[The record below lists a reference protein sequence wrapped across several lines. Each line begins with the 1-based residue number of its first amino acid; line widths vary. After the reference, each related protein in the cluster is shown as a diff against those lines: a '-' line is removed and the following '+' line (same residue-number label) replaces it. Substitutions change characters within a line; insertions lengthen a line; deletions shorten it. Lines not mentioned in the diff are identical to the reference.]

1 MTSLFSPRLGFA
13 LKAIAAGALLTSTAG
28 AIHAQTAID
37 TNTGSVRA
45 SEPVTLNFANAEI
58 EAVARTMATITGRNV
73 VVDPRVKGQLTLVT
87 ERAVPPAAAFQQF
100 LAALRLQGFT
110 VVETA
115 GLYKVVPEADAK
127 LQGGSV
133 SVVQG
138 SSGSAPSGGQIVTQ
152 IFKLNFESAAN
163 LVPVLRPLIS
173 PNNTINVNPG
183 NNSLVITDYADNLQ
197 RLARIIAAMDVSNAS
212 DVEVIP
218 LRNAVATDLAPLVA
232 RLIDGGGG
240 SGPAPAAGQGQAD
253 TSFKTTLLAEP
264 RSNSLI
270 LRAANPA
277 RVAQVRA
284 LVDRLDQP
292 PVPGSSAS
300 TGNIHV
306 VYLKNAD
313 ATKLATTLRAA
324 MAAMGNSSGGSGAAS
339 AGGAAAA
346 PSGGLSNAGS
356 SSGSMLSTGSGFAG
370 GTSGNAGL
378 GAGSSLGTG
387 STNNNQPSTG
397 GQIQAD
403 PTTNS
408 LIITAPEPLYRQLR
422 TVIDQLDGR
431 RAQVLVESLI
441 VEVTASKLA
450 EFGIQWQGLLGK
462 QGDGTVGVIG
472 TNSGQAGANILNITA
487 ALATRNVAGLT
498 GTGGLGNGMNI
509 GLAPRINGQYYLGA
523 LANFLQNSGDA
534 NVLSTPNLMTLD
546 NEEARIIIGN
556 NVPFVTGSYANSTG
570 SSTVNPFTTVERKDV
585 GLMLKVRPQISENGT
600 VKMSIYQE
608 VSKIDGSTLN
618 NANGPTTS
626 KRSIESN
633 VVVDDG
639 NIIVIGG
646 LLEDSYQQGE
656 DKVPVMGDLPVVG
669 GLFRSENR
677 RRNKTN
683 LMVFLRPVVVRDNA
697 TSDAL
702 MTDRYE
708 AIRALQQV
716 TQPSSS
722 LMMNSVSGAPVL
734 PALPERN
741 IVPAATPAAVPATP
755 VVPAPMQQLAPSL
768 PPPQGGGAATPSP
781 VSSNTAPAAQQ
792 QTAAA
797 GTPLYYVNLG
807 VFGQDASGRAAMAKL
822 RDAALPLA
830 VQTVETNRGKATRV
844 RVGPYA
850 TEEAAQAA
858 AAQVRSSGLA
868 QNATVAAQPL

>member
-1 MTSLFSPRLGFA
+1 MTSLLSPRLDFA
-13 LKAIAAGALLTSTAG
+13 LKAIAASVLLACVSG
-28 AIHAQTAID
+28 QINAQTAID
-37 TNTGSVRA
+37 TRTGSVR
-45 SEPVTLNFANAEI
+45 SGEPVTLNFANAEI

-73 VVDPRVKGQLTLVT
+73 VVDPRVKGQLNLVT
-87 ERAVPPAAAFQQF
+87 ERAVTPAAAFQQF

-110 VVETA
+110 VVEAA

-138 SSGSAPSGGQIVTQ
+138 SSGSAPGGGQIVTQ
-152 IFKLNFESAAN
+152 IFKLNFENAAN

-197 RLARIIAAMDVSNAS
+197 RLARIVAAMDVSNAS

-232 RLIDGGGG
+232 RLIDGGSAAVGV
-240 SGPAPAAGQGQAD
+240 PAAGQGQSD
-253 TSFKTTLLAEP
+253 TSFKTTLIAEP

-284 LVDRLDQP
+284 LVDRLDQA
-292 PVPGSSAS
+292 PVPGSSAA

-324 MAAMGNSSGGSGAAS
+324 MAAMGTGNSSGGAAVG
-339 AGGAAAA
+339 GGASSPAAQSGSL
-346 PSGGLSNAGS
+346 SGGNN
-356 SSGSMLSTGSGFAG
+356 SGSMLSTGTGLSAG
-370 GTSGNAGL
+370 NNGGL
-378 GAGSSLGTG
+378 GGGNNTMGTA

-422 TVIDQLDGR
+422 AVIDQLDGR

-441 VEVTASKLA
+441 VEVAANKVA
-450 EFGIQWQGLLGK
+450 QFGIQWQGILGK

-472 TNSGQAGANILNITA
+472 TNSGAAGANILGVTA
-487 ALATRNVAGLT
+487 AIASGNATTIATAAAGL
-498 GTGGLGNGMNI
+498 GGGLNLA
-509 GLAPRINGQYYLGA
+509 LAPRINGQYYLGA

-534 NVLSTPNLMTLD
+534 NVLSTPNIMTLD
-546 NEEARIIIGN
+546 NEEARILIGT

-585 GLMLKVRPQISENGT
+585 GLMLKVRPQIGENGT
-600 VKMSIYQE
+600 VKMAIYQE
-608 VSKIDGSTLN
+608 ISKIDDATRN
-618 NANGPTTS
+618 NVNGPSTS
-626 KRSIESN
+626 KRSVESN
-633 VVVDDG
+633 VLVDDG
-639 NIIVIGG
+639 SIIVIGG
-646 LLEDSYQQGE
+646 LLEDTYSQGE

-669 GLFRSENR
+669 NLFKSENR
-677 RRNKTN
+677 KRSKTN
-683 LMVFLRPVVVRDNA
+683 LMIFLRPIVVRDNA
-697 TSDAL
+697 TSEAL
-702 MTDRYE
+702 VVDRYE
-708 AIRALQQV
+708 AIRALQHS
-716 TQPSSS
+716 TQPAPS
-722 LMMNSVSGAPVL
+722 LVMGSVSGAPVL
-734 PALPERN
+734 PALAERAAPVARPAP
-741 IVPAATPAAVPATP
+741 IPPSVVP
-755 VVPAPMQQLAPSL
+755 VPAPLQELTPVT
-768 PPPQGGGAATPSP
+768 PPAQPVPGTTPMSST
-781 VSSNTAPAAQQ
+781 VS
-792 QTAAA
+792 
-797 GTPLYYVNLG
+797 LYYVNVG
-807 VFGQDASGRAAMAKL
+807 TFGDDAQSMASMARL
-822 RDAALPLA
+822 RNSALPLA
-830 VQTVETNRGKATRV
+830 LQSVETNRGTATRV

-858 AAQVRSSGLA
+858 AATVRGKLA
-868 QNATVAAQPL
+868 LNATVAAQPL